1 MAPSPPALRAEA
13 IRRACMSGK
22 LHAQIAREVGITGE
36 SLRRWLKQTDLDEGK
51 RPDGL
56 MSDEQEEER
65 RQRWRRRREQVDDP
79 NTGRRLTLFS
89 PPHRNTRV
97 RSQVSMVHAVSH
109 RQSPSS
115 VGVGSGEAVG

>member
-1 MAPSPPALRAEA
+1 MAPFPPALRAEA

-56 MSDEQEEER
+56 MSDEQEER
-65 RQRWRRRREQVDDP
+65 RAGGAMSRR
-79 NTGRRLTLFS
+79 S
-89 PPHRNTRV
+89 
-97 RSQVSMVHAVSH
+97 
-109 RQSPSS
+109 
-115 VGVGSGEAVG
+115 GSGGGGGASRWTTQTPSVA

>member
-1 MAPSPPALRAEA
+1 
-13 IRRACMSGK
+13 MSGK

-89 PPHRNTRV
+89 PPHRINF
-97 RSQVSMVHAVSH
+97 SQAPPASAHKSLWSM
-109 RQSPSS
+109 R
-115 VGVGSGEAVG
+115 